1 MSGPNESSGI
11 LRAMEG
17 LKIINEVECKMACSS
32 SKVRTCYLN
41 HFDIFF
47 CILM

>member
-1 MSGPNESSGI
+1 MAKVSGPDESSGM

-32 SKVRTCYLN
+32 SKVRY
-41 HFDIFF
+41 
-47 CILM
+47 ILIKSY